1 MTLPGPPNLSWLMW
15 VCKQLLSMIIWN
27 VIAWV
32 CLKLRWPE
40 GVQFATARVRQLANA
55 VDPKRW

>member
-1 MTLPGPPNLSWLMW
+1 LSWLMW

-32 CLKLRWPE
+32 CLKLRWTE